1 MKLFSPHAKILCF
14 LYNSDNKNDFS
25 ISELS
30 GVILCNYFMT
40 DNVIRELNRE
50 KYITIVKKYSDKD
63 DYSGSHNYKL
73 FLTEKGKVI
82 GENLCRIA
90 KILQSFS

>member
-14 LYNSDNKNDFS
+14 LYNSSNRNNFS

-40 DNVIRELNRE
+40 DNVINELNRE
-50 KYITIVKKYSDKD
+50 KYITIVKKYPDKD
-63 DYSGSHNYKL
+63 DCSDSYNYKL

-82 GENLCRIA
+82 GENLCRIT
-90 KILQSFS
+90 KIIQSFS